1 MEKFDYIVAF
11 YLGERRSPIYKDV
24 PKIDKYVFIE
34 KHLEFFSKNLNS
46 IKNLN
51 KVYLVGNIDKYEDF
65 LPVYKDILKLIKGY
79 ELENIVECELRLNGG
94 LSYGAWEHMLIER
107 IKDNSP
113 EYAFLVE
120 DDYIPTTPN
129 FVDPF
134 LQKFES
140 EEKIGYVASLYWS
153 TVSQPHAAISNGLIK
168 YDVCREVYKEH
179 QRIFDLNTKST
190 PGYNDAGKNQVSFLN
205 LLTQGGYKI
214 TDVSDL
220 CSLPF
225 LDLGI
230 RNNKPSIVIYGDK
243 KKPTVIEPIIDIQG
257 IKILPLKSSDLEF
270 LCEVRN
276 ECAPEYLHTSQT
288 YTLEETKIWFEKTSP
303 MFFLI
308 KKREDKI
315 GYFRTSN
322 YSKENR
328 NIYIG
333 ADIHKNYRGKGLG
346 YSSYL
351 IFIPYLFE
359 TLDLNKISLEV
370 LSTNKPAIKLYEKL
384 GFVQEGVK
392 RQEVYKNG
400 DWVDS
405 IIMSILKDEWKQ

>member
-11 YLGERRSPIYKDV
+11 YLGERRSPLYKDV
-24 PKIDKYVFIE
+24 PKLDKYVFVE
-34 KHLEFFSKNLNS
+34 KHLEFFSKNSKL

-51 KVYLVGNIDKYEDF
+51 KVYLIGNIGKYEDF
-65 LPVYKDILKLIKGY
+65 LPVYKDIMKLIKRY
-79 ELENIVECELRLNGG
+79 DLENIVECELRLNGG

-107 IKDNSP
+107 IKDKTP

-134 LQKFES
+134 VEKFKS
-140 EEKIGYVASLYWS
+140 DEKIGYIASLYWS
-153 TVSQPHAAISNGLIK
+153 TVAQPHAAISNGLIS
-168 YDVCREVYKEH
+168 YEVCREVYENHK
-179 QRIFDLNTKST
+179 RVFDLNTRNT
-190 PGYNDAGKNQVSFLN
+190 QGYDDAGKNQVSFLN
-205 LLTQGGYKI
+205 FLTKSGYKI
-214 TDVSDL
+214 TDVAEL
-220 CSLPF
+220 CSMPF

-230 RNNKPSIVIYGDK
+230 KNNKPSIVIYGDK
-243 KKPTVIEPIIDIQG
+243 NKPTVIEPIIDIQG
-257 IKILPLKSSDLEF
+257 IRILPLKSSDLEF

-276 ECAPEYLHTSQT
+276 ECAPDYLHTSQT
-288 YTLEETKIWFEKTSP
+288 YTLKETKEWFEKTSP

-308 KKREDKI
+308 ERRDERV

-333 ADIHKNYRGKGLG
+333 ADIHKDHRGKGLG
-346 YSSYL
+346 YASYL
-351 IFIPYLFE
+351 IFVPYLFE

-370 LSTNKPAIKLYEKL
+370 LSTNEPAIKLYKKL

-400 DWVDS
+400 KWVDS
-405 IIMSILKDEWKQ
+405 IIMSILRDDWKQ

>member
-11 YLGERRSPIYKDV
+11 YLGERRSPLYKDV
-24 PKIDKYVFIE
+24 PKIDKYVFVE
-34 KHLEFFSKNLNS
+34 KHLEFFSNNLKS

-51 KVYLVGNIDKYEDF
+51 KVYLVGNISSYEEF
-65 LPVYKDILKLIKGY
+65 LPVYKDILKLIKRY
-79 ELENIVECELRLNGG
+79 DLEDIVECELRLNGG

-107 IKDNSP
+107 IKDKTP

-134 LQKFES
+134 IEKFNNYEN
-140 EEKIGYVASLYWS
+140 IGYVASLYWS
-153 TVSQPHAAISNGLIK
+153 DVAQPHAAISNGLVS
-168 YDVCREVYKEH
+168 YEVCRDVFEKN
-179 QRIFDLNTKST
+179 QKIFDLNTVNS
-190 PGYNDAGKNQVSFLN
+190 PGYGDAGKNQVSFLN
-205 LLTQGGYKI
+205 FLTKNGYKVN
-214 TDVSDL
+214 DVSDL

-225 LDLGI
+225 LDLGLKN
-230 RNNKPSIVIYGDK
+230 RKPSIVIYGDK
-243 KKPTVIEPIIDIQG
+243 NKPSVIEPIIDIQG
-257 IKILPLKSSDLEF
+257 IKILPLKSSDLDF

-288 YTLEETKIWFEKTSP
+288 YTLQETKQWFEKTSP

-308 KKREDKI
+308 ERRGEKI

-333 ADIHKNYRGKGLG
+333 ADIHKDYRGKGLG

-351 IFIPYLFE
+351 FFVPYLFE

-370 LSTNKPAIKLYEKL
+370 LSTNEPAIKLYKKL
-384 GFVQEGVK
+384 GFVQEGIK

-400 DWVDS
+400 KWVDS
-405 IIMSILKDEWKQ
+405 IIMSILRDDWKQ